1 MRKGLLVAVAIG
13 SLLLGATTFPA
24 AANLDGGRVSFQLI
38 EVATTDVVVDIG
50 APGDS
55 TGDLLTFHN
64 KVRWNDGRLAGDDQ
78 GSCVR
83 IDPEAGTW
91 ECTFTVRL
99 INGARNGRIAVA
111 GSFFEAG
118 VSALAVTGGTG
129 DFRHASG
136 TMWIRSLDPTHF
148 RFTFAFTV

>member
-1 MRKGLLVAVAIG
+1 M
-13 SLLLGATTFPA
+13 
-24 AANLDGGRVSFQLI
+24 SFQLI
-38 EVATTDVVVDIG
+38 EVVATDTVVDIG

-64 KVRWNDGRLAGDDQ
+64 RVTWNDGRLAGDDQ

-83 IDPEAGTW
+83 IHPASGSW

-99 INGARNGRIAVA
+99 INGPWIGRLAIA
-111 GSFFEAG
+111 GSYFDTG

-136 TMWIRSLDPTHF
+136 SMWIRTIDPTHL

>member
-1 MRKGLLVAVAIG
+1 MRRGLLVAVALS
-13 SLLLGATTFPA
+13 SLLLGAATFPA
-24 AANLDGGRVSFQLI
+24 SADLDRRVSFQLI
-38 EVATTDVVVDIG
+38 EVITTDTVIDTG

-64 KVRWNDGRLAGDDQ
+64 KLRWNDGRLAGDDQ

-83 IDPEAGTW
+83 IDPAAGTW

-99 INGARNGRIAVA
+99 INGPRIGRLAIA
-111 GSFFEAG
+111 GSFFDTG

-136 TMWIRSLDPTHF
+136 SMWIRGIDPTHL

>member
-1 MRKGLLVAVAIG
+1 MRRGLLVAVALG
-13 SLLLGATTFPA
+13 SLLLGAATFPA
-24 AANLDGGRVSFQLI
+24 SADLDGGRVSFQLI
-38 EVATTDVVVDIG
+38 EVATSDTVVDIG

-83 IDPEAGTW
+83 IDPAAGTW

-99 INGARNGRIAVA
+99 INGPRIGRLAIA
-111 GSFFEAG
+111 GSFFDAG
-118 VSALAVTGGTG
+118 ISAMAVTGGTG

-136 TMWIRSLDPTHF
+136 TMWIRPLDPPHL